1 MYNYVSIECIFNDT
15 IVVDICTKKNL
26 ICVGVNDISELAQEN
41 TDNITG
47 ADLETDVWLT
57 LNI

>member
-47 ADLETDVWLT
+47 ADLETDV
-57 LNI
+57 